1 MNELTTTEKKE
12 ILPSAQHFLERAKED
27 MKDVGDRFF
36 MLGCRLYEAQIY
48 HYVEALGYESIEQL
62 AEAELDL
69 GKSSTYNLINVF
81 KRFCD
86 RDQYGNYKTWVKPAF
101 RPYKYS
107 QLVEMEKALCLDV
120 NIEKEIPPSTPVR
133 VLKEYIKYLNKNP
146 GNHKNLPEWK
156 AEQEQTAM
164 LPPVSDSKPANE
176 EPTDTI
182 PDEPQPDTDVNNV
195 APTAEQ
201 PAETVQT
208 FGLPTCAEPEET
220 ETVTQSKTSKPTY
233 NFHSRDGVRAFLK
246 DYKNWQ
252 PYFSFIGNFFKDM
265 FFYSLKNGVN
275 IYACGID
282 TLWGNGESLETKIDE
297 IIYFINDDKRKSKK
311 ITKEQ
316 FERYCAEHKDEL

>member
-1 MNELTTTEKKE
+1 MNELTTIEKKE

-156 AEQEQTAM
+156 ADQEQTTM
-164 LPPVSDSKPANE
+164 LPPVLNSNPTKE
-176 EPTDTI
+176 EPTDTV
-182 PDEPQPDTDVNNV
+182 PDESQANTGVNNI
-195 APTAEQ
+195 APTVEQ

-208 FGLPTCAEPEET
+208 FGLPTCAEPEQT
-220 ETVTQSKTSKPTY
+220 KTVAKPKANKPTY
-233 NFHSRDGVRAFLK
+233 SFHSREGVRTFLK
-246 DYKNWQ
+246 DYENWKKYAQ
-252 PYFSFIGNFFKDM
+252 SWGSPFFKATYGYIFRNGSYIMACERSM
-265 FFYSLKNGVN
+265 FEGAKFDEKMTVIEPTYFLSTKYGFTEISKN
-275 IYACGID
+275 
-282 TLWGNGESLETKIDE
+282 
-297 IIYFINDDKRKSKK
+297 
-311 ITKEQ
+311 Q
-316 FERYCAEHKDEL
+316 FEQYCAEHKDEL

>member
-12 ILPSAQHFLERAKED
+12 LLPSAQHFLERAKED

-62 AEAELDL
+62 AEVELDL

-156 AEQEQTAM
+156 AEQEQTTM
-164 LPPVSDSKPANE
+164 LPPVLDSNPIKE
-176 EPTDTI
+176 EPTDTA

-195 APTAEQ
+195 APTVEQ

-208 FGLPTCAEPEET
+208 FGLPTYAEPKQT
-220 ETVTQSKTSKPTY
+220 ETVAKTKASKPTY
-233 NFHSRDGVRAFLK
+233 NFHSRDSIRAFLK

-252 PYFSFIGNFFKDM
+252 TYFGFIGSFFKDM
-265 FFYSLKNGVN
+265 FFYTLKNGVN

-282 TLWGNGESLETKIDE
+282 VLWGSGESLETKIDE